1 MQVPAGAF
9 LYPKNDLKNL
19 VSPCTCP
26 QGLFRP
32 QKMTLKIWCLHARAR
47 RGFFVPQK
55 RPFPKSVSKPYE
67 LDERGMEKSKKH
79 RTGASVES
87 PSTVKHIC

>member
-9 LYPKNDLKNL
+9 SSPENDLKNL

-32 QKMTLKIWCLHARAR
+32 QKMTLKIRYLHAGAR
-47 RGFFVPQK
+47 RGFFVPKNVPFQK
-55 RPFPKSVSKPYE
+55 VSQNH
-67 LDERGMEKSKKH
+67 MN
-79 RTGASVES
+79 
-87 PSTVKHIC
+87 